1 MAIILHQ
8 TRKGQVFRCDHCD
21 SLHVEFGTVELP
33 FSPEGFRTFWEM
45 IDRLD
50 LDAWEKSFAHSLHR
64 RKIHIA
70 VGNTGA
76 TFVLH
81 THEAL
86 ELRELL
92 ACAAVKLH
100 IRKHAADLH
109 WN

>member
-1 MAIILHQ
+1 MALILHR
-8 TRKGQVFRCDHCD
+8 THNGQVFRCDHCAA
-21 SLHVEFGTVELP
+21 LHVEFGTVELR
-33 FSPEGFRTFWEM
+33 FSEEGYRTFWEM

-50 LDAWEKSFAHSLHR
+50 LDAWERAFSHSAHH

-70 VGNTGA
+70 VGSTGA

-81 THEAL
+81 KHEVL

-92 ACAAVKLH
+92 ACAATKLY
-100 IRKHAADLH
+100 IRKHIADLN